1 MNQPKIDKVK
11 IDYDKLC
18 VELKKQGK
26 TKCAF
31 SLEMGRYKTFV
42 SCLKK
47 NPDQP
52 EAVEKIMC
60 MLLGLEE
67 GSLIVA
73 EDAPEQTDATVLTN
87 IHKQIVAERKLL
99 EEAAENIEK
108 IWNKVNANTLQLE
121 RIKECVKGFEKSGYE
136 KAIEFLKNAL
146 SDGKAN
152 SEEIMM
158 RSDAAGIKRADL
170 MKAKR
175 DIGVDSSTTGYGKNQ
190 KTWWFLSN

>member
-1 MNQPKIDKVK
+1 MNQTKIEKVK
-11 IDYDKLC
+11 IDYEKLC
-18 VELKKQGK
+18 EELKKQGK
-26 TKCAF
+26 TRGEF
-31 SLEMGRYKTFV
+31 SLEMTKDKGFVGRME
-42 SCLKK
+42 K
-47 NPDQP
+47 NPSQP
-52 EAVEKIMC
+52 KTIEKFMC

-67 GSLIVA
+67 GSLIASEEVP
-73 EDAPEQTDATVLTN
+73 DQTDTKVLIN
-87 IHKQIVAERKLL
+87 IHNQIIAEMKLL
-99 EEAAENIEK
+99 EETAENIEK
-108 IWNKVNANTLQLE
+108 IWNKVHANTIQIE

>member
-11 IDYDKLC
+11 IDYEKLC
-18 VELKKQGK
+18 EELKKQGK
-26 TKCAF
+26 TKSAF

-42 SCLKK
+42 GCLKK

-67 GSLIVA
+67 GSLIASEAVP
-73 EDAPEQTDATVLTN
+73 DQTDTKVLNN
-87 IHKQIVAERKLL
+87 IHNQIIAEMKLL

-108 IWNKVNANTLQLE
+108 IWNKVHANTIQLE

>member
-11 IDYDKLC
+11 IDYEKLC
-18 VELKKQGK
+18 EELKKQGK
-26 TKCAF
+26 TRGEF
-31 SLEMGRYKTFV
+31 SLEMTKDKGFVGRME
-42 SCLKK
+42 K
-47 NPDQP
+47 NPNQP
-52 EAVEKIMC
+52 QPIEKFMC

-67 GSLIVA
+67 GSLIASEEVP
-73 EDAPEQTDATVLTN
+73 DQTDTKVLTN
-87 IHKQIVAERKLL
+87 IHKQIVADRKLL

>member
-18 VELKKQGK
+18 GELKKQGK

-31 SLEMGRYKTFV
+31 SLEMGRCKTFV

-73 EDAPEQTDATVLTN
+73 KDVPKQTDATVLTN

>member
-18 VELKKQGK
+18 GELKKQGK

-73 EDAPEQTDATVLTN
+73 EDVPEQTDATVLTN

-108 IWNKVNANTLQLE
+108 IWSKVNANTLQLE

-146 SDGKAN
+146 ADGKAN
-152 SEEIMM
+152 SEEVTM
-158 RSDAAGIKRADL
+158 RSDGAGIKRADL

-175 DIGVDSSTTGYGKNQ
+175 DIGVDSCTTGYGKSQ
-190 KTWWFLSN
+190 KTWWFLSK

>member
-11 IDYDKLC
+11 IDYEKLC
-18 VELKKQGK
+18 EELKKQGK
-26 TKCAF
+26 TRGEF
-31 SLEMGRYKTFV
+31 SLEMTKDKGFVGRME
-42 SCLKK
+42 K
-47 NPDQP
+47 NPNQP
-52 EAVEKIMC
+52 KTIEKFMC

-67 GSLIVA
+67 GSLIASEEVP
-73 EDAPEQTDATVLTN
+73 DQTDTKVLTN
-87 IHKQIVAERKLL
+87 IHKQIVADRKLL

>member
-1 MNQPKIDKVK
+1 MNQVKIERVK
-11 IDYDKLC
+11 IDYKKLC
-18 VELKKQGK
+18 EELKKQGK
-26 TKCAF
+26 TRGEF
-31 SLEMGRYKTFV
+31 SLEMTKDKGFVGRME
-42 SCLKK
+42 K

-52 EAVEKIMC
+52 KAIEQFMC
-60 MLLGLEE
+60 VLLGLEE
-67 GSLIVA
+67 GSLIA
-73 EDAPEQTDATVLTN
+73 ADPAPELTDVAVLTN
-87 IHKQIVAERKLL
+87 IHKQIIAEMKML

-108 IWNKVNANTLQLE
+108 IWNKVHANTIQLE